1 MANPTAAAVVLAAG
15 KGVRMRTSL
24 PKVMHPLAGRPLIN
38 HVLANLAPVGC
49 DPVVVVIGPGQESV
63 AKAVAPHRTVV
74 QSQPLGTGHAV
85 LAARAA
91 LADFAGDVLVVYG
104 DCPFI
109 TSATI
114 GRLLARR
121 RQPDDPAA
129 VVLGM
134 RPSDP
139 AEYGRLIVGAQ
150 GGLEAI
156 VEFRDATPEQRA
168 IKLVN
173 SGVMAIDGRRLFGLL
188 DRVGNAN
195 AKGEYYL
202 TDIVG
207 LARKDGAACA
217 VVEAPAIELLGINS
231 RAELASAE
239 AILQDHL
246 RLRAMANGATLR
258 DPRTVYFSYDTRLGS
273 DVVVGPSV
281 VFGPGVTVEDGV
293 EIKAFSHIE
302 GARIA
307 RGAVI
312 GPFARLR
319 PGTVIGEKA
328 HIGNFVEAK
337 NATVG
342 PGAKANHLTYLG
354 DAVVGAAANVGAG
367 TITANYDGFDKY
379 RTEIG
384 ARASIGSN
392 TVLVAPVQVGEGAIV
407 AAGSVVTTKV
417 SPDALVVARGRQTEK
432 PGWAAKFREMKKAA
446 RNAAVLRHGDKAF
459 TVAVTKSDGTAV
471 PVDPAK
477 LSVVTT
483 KRPEPSAAP
492 PGAAATPAPAPPP
505 STTPAPAA
513 KRPAKAKPPR
523 GNGKAAPKAMAKPS
537 PKPAPTPKRPAAK
550 KAAKAKKPAPP
561 AKKPVAAAKARRR

>member
-1 MANPTAAAVVLAAG
+1 MNKLTVIILAAG
-15 KGVRMRTSL
+15 ESTRMRSRR
-24 PKVMHPLAGRPLIN
+24 PKVLHPVCGRPLI
-38 HVLANLAPVGC
+38 HYPVSAARALGA
-49 DPVVVVIGPGQESV
+49 DIIVVVGRGAEQV
-63 AKAVAPHRTVV
+63 KAEVGRDAEATFVEQRERR
-74 QSQPLGTGHAV
+74 GTGHAV
-85 LAARAA
+85 LQAREACGQETDA
-91 LADFAGDVLVVYG
+91 VLVLPG
-104 DCPFI
+104 DMPLLSE
-109 TSATI
+109 TTLRRLVERHRESRAGAT
-114 GRLLARR
+114 LLTAVL
-121 RQPDDPAA
+121 DDPT
-129 VVLGM
+129 G
-134 RPSDP
+134 
-139 AEYGRLIVGAQ
+139 YGRIVRDDQ
-150 GGLEAI
+150 QRPVAI
-156 VEFRDATPEQRA
+156 VEHRDATPEQRA

-173 SGVMAIDGRRLFGLL
+173 SGIMAIDGKRLFGLL

-231 RAELASAE
+231 RAELANAE

-273 DVVVGPSV
+273 DVVIGPSV

-293 EIKAFSHIE
+293 EIKAFSYIE

-307 RGAVI
+307 RGAEI

-319 PGTVIGEKA
+319 RGTVIGEKA

-337 NATVG
+337 NTTVG

-384 ARASIGSN
+384 DRASIGSN
-392 TVLVAPVQVGEGAIV
+392 AVLVAPVQVGEGAIV
-407 AAGSVVTTKV
+407 AAGSVVTAKV

-492 PGAAATPAPAPPP
+492 GATATPVAAPPRG
-505 STTPAPAA
+505 TTPAPAA
-513 KRPAKAKPPR
+513 KRPAKAKPAR
-523 GNGKAAPKAMAKPS
+523 GNGKAPPKTMAKPS
-537 PKPAPTPKRPAAK
+537 SKPAPTSKRPAAK
-550 KAAKAKKPAPP
+550 KVAKAKKPAPP
-561 AKKPVAAAKARRR
+561 AKKPVAAARARRR